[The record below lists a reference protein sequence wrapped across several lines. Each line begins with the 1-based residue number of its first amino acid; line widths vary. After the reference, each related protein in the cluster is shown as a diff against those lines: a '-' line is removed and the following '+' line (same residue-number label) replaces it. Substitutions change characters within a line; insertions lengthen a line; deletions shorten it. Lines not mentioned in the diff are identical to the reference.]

1 LKYLIT
7 GATGF
12 IGPYLLE
19 RLISEGHTCRCLVRP
34 GSEIK
39 ITHHPAVEIVNG
51 DITKPETLTGT
62 GDGVDYLLHL
72 ATLGHMSNFTVT
84 EKMFETINVSGT
96 RNIMAEALRA
106 GIKKIVHCSSV
117 AAMGICDDL
126 PATEE
131 SVCNPHHAYGRSKLK
146 AEKSVKTL
154 VAEKKLPAAIVRF
167 SMVYGPGDPRDILKL
182 TRMAKRGTFPQIG
195 NKPKLTPLIHAED
208 AGNKP
213 KLTPLIH
220 AEDAVSGLLLAA
232 DHGRPG
238 EIYLLT
244 NKNSEPFDNI
254 RKIIQEAL
262 GTRRPTIHV
271 PEFAALA
278 LATLIEKIFTLVGKT
293 PPVAR
298 KNIESTLADRV
309 FSIAK
314 AQKELGFEPRID
326 PAKGLKE
333 TVIWYKEKG
342 WV

>member
-1 LKYLIT
+1 MKYLIT

-12 IGPYLLE
+12 LGPYLLE
-19 RLISEGHTCRCLVRP
+19 RLVSEGHSCRCLVRP

-51 DITKPETLTGT
+51 DVTKPETLTGI
-62 GDGVDYLLHL
+62 GKDMDYLLHL

-146 AEKSVKTL
+146 AEKLVKTL
-154 VAEKKLPAAIVRF
+154 AAEKKLPAAIVRF

-195 NKPKLTPLIHAED
+195 S
-208 AGNKP
+208 KP

-244 NKNSEPFDNI
+244 NKNSEPFDQI
-254 RKIIQEAL
+254 RKIIKKTL
-262 GTRRPTIHV
+262 GSRRPTIYI

-278 LATLIEKIFTLVGKT
+278 LATMIEKTFTLIGKT
-293 PPVAR
+293 PPISR

-309 FSIAK
+309 FSIEK
-314 AQKELGFEPRID
+314 AQKELGFELSID
-326 PAKGLKE
+326 PAKGLQE